1 MAKIV
6 WTFNI
11 TSTSP
16 VDTSIETGYNG
27 GLLLCPK
34 KYPAIFEVRSDMH
47 RRVVEREYAQAEMF
61 LQKFQ

>member
-11 TSTSP
+11 TSSSP
-16 VDTSIETGYNG
+16 VDTSIETGYSG
-27 GLLLCPK
+27 GFLLCPK
-34 KYPAIFEVRSDMH
+34 KYPAIFTVRSEKH
-47 RRVVEREYAQAEMF
+47 RQIVEREYGEAEMF